1 MPGKVDLPAPIF
13 LDANG
18 DMMQMENP
26 MIGAPEGEIIQGTAM
41 DIGEEK
47 DAKDKGEEE
56 PEQDQN
62 QEVSAAQK

>member
-26 MIGAPEGEIIQGTAM
+26 VIGAPEGEIIQGTAM

-47 DAKDKGEEE
+47 NNKGKDET
-56 PEQDQN
+56 EQDENPQ
-62 QEVSAAQK
+62 VSAA